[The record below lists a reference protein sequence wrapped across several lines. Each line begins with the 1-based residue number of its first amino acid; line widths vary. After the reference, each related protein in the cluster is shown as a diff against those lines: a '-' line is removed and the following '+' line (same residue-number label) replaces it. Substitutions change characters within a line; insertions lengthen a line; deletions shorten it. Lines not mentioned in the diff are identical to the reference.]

1 MVGSDPSDNSPVV
14 FSLFLIFYGN
24 ALTLL
29 INVSQ
34 PETMR
39 TFLVALTLSDCN
51 YLKTIVQHAI
61 IHYQSYLET
70 TVHQQNYLKTTLKPN
85 S

>member
-1 MVGSDPSDNSPVV
+1 MLGSDPSGNSPIV
-14 FSLFLIFYGN
+14 SSPFLIFYGN
-24 ALTLL
+24 EFTLL
-29 INVSQ
+29 NNVSQ

-61 IHYQSYLET
+61 
-70 TVHQQNYLKTTLKPN
+70 TLSELFGDYCTPTEL

>member
-1 MVGSDPSDNSPVV
+1 MLGSDPSG
-14 FSLFLIFYGN
+14 LFLIFCCHTF
-24 ALTLL
+24 TLL
-29 INVSQ
+29 NNVSQ

-39 TFLVALTLSDCN
+39 TFLVALTLYDCN

-61 IHYQSYLET
+61 IHFQSYLDT

-85 S
+85 